1 MKLHVCYHSGSEPE
15 EYTID
20 SMSTAQESPIEEAT
34 PPLHQGVRHLVGR
47 QRRLNAACRETANNI
62 KHYNMPVRRPLGGTD
77 HRSAAGRGPET
88 DGCMP
93 SFSCARLFIIHEAL
107 RGAGWI

>member
-1 MKLHVCYHSGSEPE
+1 MKLHVCYHSGPGPE

-20 SMSTAQESPIEEAT
+20 AMSTAQESPIEEAT

-47 QRRLNAACRETANNI
+47 QRRLSTACRGAANNF

-88 DGCMP
+88 DYSMP
-93 SFSCARLFIIHEAL
+93 SFSCACLSIIHEA
-107 RGAGWI
+107 